1 LRRYTEEPPV
11 PAASCAVLVES
22 GDQRLLV
29 NDFVASIAAEYTFKV
44 LNRLPI
50 TTFVTYL
57 DIDVLSM
64 RSIPISR
71 EELLARLK

>member
-1 LRRYTEEPPV
+1 V